1 MPLKIKTI
9 QQDIFFAYRTN
20 PVFNGYCTVYIRV
33 RIKFKYCYNG
43 MEIQGKWHLWKFF
56 KCLKLFSK
64 LFSVTEA
71 AKEKKLREKSESLV
85 RQLEKDL
92 AALKVGG
99 LTSGGSPD
107 GSADVV
113 RLKAE
118 LERLEVSTQE
128 TLIAQQAKFNV
139 EVSAVRDQFEEAE
152 RRCRTAE
159 MDMAGLREKLEK
171 ARLDS
176 LQVIYN
182 CKQKYFG
189 AFLFI

>member
-1 MPLKIKTI
+1 M
-9 QQDIFFAYRTN
+9 
-20 PVFNGYCTVYIRV
+20 
-33 RIKFKYCYNG
+33 
-43 MEIQGKWHLWKFF
+43 
-56 KCLKLFSK
+56 KLFSN

-128 TLIAQQAKFNV
+128 TLIAQQTKFNV

-176 LQVIYN
+176 LQVIYFY
-182 CKQKYFG
+182 KQKFWSI
-189 AFLFI
+189 FINLVDLRPMN